1 MKLRLCGLGRH
12 FVTLRGRVEALR
24 GIDLEIA
31 QGEFF
36 VLLGPSGCG
45 KSTLLNLLAGL
56 DRPSDGEIWF
66 GERLA
71 ASARRNICL
80 PPRERRVAM
89 VFQSY
94 ALYPHLS
101 VYGNIAF
108 PLKIARR
115 PKPEVER
122 AVRRVARTLQ
132 LEDLLAARPAEL
144 SGGQRQRVAIARALV
159 REPEVLLLDEPL
171 SNLDARLRT
180 STRVEL
186 KRLQRELGLTT
197 VYVTHDQTEAMGLGD
212 RVAVLQRGRIEQV
225 AAPQEL
231 YRRPANPFVAGFVGV
246 PPMNL
251 LEALWE
257 ERDGTLWLRIGPL
270 EFALPET
277 HRGALADLAER
288 RGLAGIRPEHLSIP
302 PEAGAPVLRG
312 SIDTVE
318 PQGREVL
325 LHLRCAG
332 QEIAVLAPAGDYRP
346 GAQIAC
352 GLDMDRVVFF
362 PAPADSHPDDGV
374 RGRHGR

>member
-1 MKLRLCGLGRH
+1 M
-12 FVTLRGRVEALR
+12 
-24 GIDLEIA
+24 
-31 QGEFF
+31 
-36 VLLGPSGCG
+36 
-45 KSTLLNLLAGL
+45 
-56 DRPSDGEIWF
+56 
-66 GERLA
+66 
-71 ASARRNICL
+71 
-80 PPRERRVAM
+80 
-89 VFQSY
+89 
-94 ALYPHLS
+94 
-101 VYGNIAF
+101 
-108 PLKIARR
+108 
-115 PKPEVER
+115 
-122 AVRRVARTLQ
+122 
-132 LEDLLAARPAEL
+132 
-144 SGGQRQRVAIARALV
+144 
-159 REPEVLLLDEPL
+159 
-171 SNLDARLRT
+171 
-180 STRVEL
+180 
-186 KRLQRELGLTT
+186 
-197 VYVTHDQTEAMGLGD
+197 THDQTEAMGLGD